1 MRLYLHCCGRQT
13 ENNYKSY
20 TLPQIENQGIDFTRH
35 YVYSYLVDVLCKSVG
50 VLLAVVHAGG
60 AGALSRGPAEEA
72 AATSLTGADR
82 GSPSGGDPTWLP
94 VHGPAGSGD

>member
-1 MRLYLHCCGRQT
+1 MLHF
-13 ENNYKSY
+13 E
-20 TLPQIENQGIDFTRH
+20 PQRIKGWVFTRR
-35 YVYSYLVDVLCKSVG
+35 YVSHLVDVLCKSVG

-82 GSPSGGDPTWLP
+82 GPPRGDPTWLP
-94 VHGPAGSGD
+94 VRGPEGLTNQVYMKDQTF